1 MLKGQTLVSP
11 SLVTPKTAW
20 VRGAPGQLYFPEEGD
35 WPSLSWYSHLI
46 HPYSCF
52 GLLPLL
58 LLVVHLA
65 QMDPNKESWFL
76 APGQVIL
83 RVGLC
88 SNMVGALLHGRI
100 PQTQYYP
107 KAPQTQYSP
116 GNSMRVGSHTLCCVG
131 ESPLELCL
139 PPDLIPLQ
147 ITIGLALV
155 PCLPHR
161 IFSHSPRWAHFG
173 SPLFALLK
181 SAPSQALRFS
191 LPTGLLYAPFPFLTE
206 VVSLLLSQISGL
218 PFQI

>member
-1 MLKGQTLVSP
+1 
-11 SLVTPKTAW
+11 
-20 VRGAPGQLYFPEEGD
+20 
-35 WPSLSWYSHLI
+35 
-46 HPYSCF
+46 
-52 GLLPLL
+52 
-58 LLVVHLA
+58 
-65 QMDPNKESWFL
+65 
-76 APGQVIL
+76 
-83 RVGLC
+83 
-88 SNMVGALLHGRI
+88 MVGALLHGRI

-116 GNSMRVGSHTLCCVG
+116 GNSMRVGSRTLCCVG
-131 ESPLELCL
+131 ESPLELCV

-147 ITIGLALV
+147 ITRGLALV

-206 VVSLLLSQISGL
+206 LVWLLLSQISGL
-218 PFQI
+218 PFQIRSPLGLPLLIMIWGFGLYSVLLKQSISLTLSCQPCSSCSTPTQPPTCMSLSCHCLDGRYVKSFCLLLS